1 MKVTELENQLWFG
14 DVIIQCIDT
23 NIITGKPMKR
33 KGYVEFI
40 VTWVRNENQDGPR
53 DTNDPNDFDAILMD
67 DNGEVIRIHD
77 IKSLGDWEY
86 SHCAFKRGAWREG
99 DDDVEV

>member
-40 VTWVRNENQDGPR
+40 VTWVRNENQDGLR

-67 DNGEVIRIHD
+67 NNGEIIHIRD
-77 IKSLGDWEY
+77 IKSLDNWEY
-86 SHCAFKRGAWREG
+86 SHCAFKFGASREG
-99 DDDVEV
+99 DENVEV